1 MIQIA
6 HRGYSDLWK
15 DNSKEAF
22 VGAMNAN
29 FDMIE
34 LDIQLSKDNV
44 LFIYHDTFYE
54 SHLLKDLFFSDVY
67 NLDNDILT
75 LDQFFCLVDTTK
87 VKVYLDIK
95 GNDVKICQYL
105 HKFLEKKCISNIY
118 IASFNIS
125 IIEKLSQLSSD
136 YKLGIITDNVYP
148 MSFLYTLYS
157 QYNLHFFSFHWEV
170 LTDKTIQELHDKHIL
185 VYTYTCRNNNILSF
199 IQKFQVD
206 GIVTNFK
213 IIDLMK

>member
-6 HRGYSDLWK
+6 HRGYSNLCK

-22 VGAMNAN
+22 VCAMDAN

-54 SHLLKDLFFSDVY
+54 SFLLKDLFFSEIY

-75 LDQFFCLVDTTK
+75 LDQFFYLIDTTK

-105 HKFLEKKCISNIY
+105 HQFLEKKCISNIY

-125 IIEKLSQLSSD
+125 VIEKLSELSSN
-136 YKLGIITDNVYP
+136 YKLGIITENVYP
-148 MSFLYTLYS
+148 MTFLHELCS

-170 LTDKTIQELHDKHIL
+170 LTEKIIQELHDKQII
-185 VYTYTCRNNNILSF
+185 VYTYTCKDKNILSF